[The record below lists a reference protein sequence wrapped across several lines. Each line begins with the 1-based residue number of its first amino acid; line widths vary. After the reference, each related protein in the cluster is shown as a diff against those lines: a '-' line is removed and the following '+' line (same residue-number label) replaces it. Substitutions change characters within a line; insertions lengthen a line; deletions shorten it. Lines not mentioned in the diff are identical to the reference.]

1 MTLYES
7 LIKNLGLGKDATNKK
22 FLNDMFKAD
31 YGESTATDIF
41 SALELPAVKEKDMRK
56 AVLEW
61 VNKWGVEDV
70 HPGSGM
76 RIKDFQIDDWK
87 TGKHYGKDSLSLIAA
102 ILWRE
107 PSTGQTDSCSA
118 TIVYIDIDCLRVL
131 TNLDINKQISKLFVK
146 NILYTEK
153 YGSLGQNYEMEYIQY
168 NWKDCKTVLH

>member
-7 LIKNLGLGKDATNKK
+7 LINNIGLGKDTVNRK
-22 FLNDMFKAD
+22 FLDDMFKAD

-41 SALELPAVKEKDMRK
+41 PALELPAVKEKDVRK

-70 HPGSGM
+70 YSGRGM

-87 TGKHYGKDSLSLIAA
+87 NSNHYGKDSLGLIAT

-118 TIVYIDIDCLRVL
+118 SIIYIDTDCLRVL
-131 TNLDINKQISKLFVK
+131 ANLDINKQISKLFAK
-146 NILYTEK
+146 NVPYTEK
-153 YGSLGQNYEMEYIQY
+153 YGSLGQNYKMEYIQY
-168 NWKDCKTVLH
+168 DWKDCKTVLQ